1 MKESKKHKT
10 IKNRYFFRIAW
21 FVLICLTSVLLS
33 RFIMTGVNDMLAVG
47 KSNEVIQVELKEESS
62 LDKMADILIEKNVIT
77 EKWFFKIYSLATK
90 APKTFS
96 AGTYEIQTS
105 MDYQSIINHMKNK
118 ENARNV
124 VDVTI
129 TEGMNILECAELL
142 DKNEICNK
150 DEFLKYC
157 NSNKF
162 NETYSFL
169 KDINNSSRRIYYLEG
184 YLFPDTYKFY
194 KGEDCFNVISKFLNN
209 YKKKIYEKN
218 SVEGYSS
225 KVSIYEIA
233 DSRGIS
239 VDDVINL
246 ASLIQAEAANK
257 DDMYKVSSVIN
268 NRLATMAS
276 GGKNRFGEFSM
287 HLLRIDA
294 TIYYPYR
301 NETSIPKEMKKG
313 FTSSYNTYK
322 IEGLPPGPICNPGL
336 DAIHAALFPAQ
347 TDYYYYCHSNAGES
361 FFARTN
367 EVHISN
373 LKKAGLT

>member
-1 MKESKKHKT
+1 MKESKKRKT
-10 IKNRYFFRIAW
+10 IKNSYFFRIAW

-47 KSNEVIQVELKEESS
+47 KSNEVVQVELKEESS

-96 AGTYEIQTS
+96 AGTYEIQTN

-118 ENARNV
+118 ANARNV
-124 VDVTI
+124 VDITV

-142 DKNEICNK
+142 DKNEICDK

-157 NSNKF
+157 NSNRF
-162 NETYSFL
+162 NEKYSFL
-169 KDINNSSRRIYYLEG
+169 KDINNSSRRIYCLEG

-194 KGEDCFNVISKFLNN
+194 KGEDCINVISKFLNN

-268 NRLATMAS
+268 NRLATVAS

-294 TIYYPYR
+294 TIYYPYK
-301 NETSIPKEMKKG
+301 NEASVPKEIKKG
-313 FTSSYNTYK
+313 FSSSYNTYK

-347 TDYYYYCHSNAGES
+347 TDYYYYCHSNIGES